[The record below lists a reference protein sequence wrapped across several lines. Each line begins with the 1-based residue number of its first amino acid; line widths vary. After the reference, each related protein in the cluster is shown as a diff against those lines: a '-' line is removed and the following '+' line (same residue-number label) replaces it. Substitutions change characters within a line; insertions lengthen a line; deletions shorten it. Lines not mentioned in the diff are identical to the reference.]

1 MEHNIPKT
9 TQKRVVIVGAGFGG
23 LMLAE
28 KLVKSDFQVV
38 LLDKN
43 NYHQFQ
49 PLFYQVATAFLEPS
63 AIAFPLRKIFQKQK
77 GILIRV
83 TEVREVLPQKQ
94 EIVTDDLG
102 NISYDY
108 LVIATGADT
117 NYFGLK
123 SIQENAMPM
132 KSISEALALRNHI
145 LHNLEEAL
153 TTTDS
158 LEREALL
165 NIAIVGGGPTGVEVA
180 GTLAEMKRFIL
191 PKDYPE
197 MDFKN
202 MHIRLYENS
211 PEVLGPM
218 SENAQVNAKKY
229 LEELGVEVMTGVGVA
244 DYDGKTV
251 RARNET
257 TFLARTLVWA
267 AGVRGVAPSGFAPA
281 FFGRGNR
288 LLIDE
293 KCAVKGCQNIFA
305 IGDAALAQH
314 EADYANGHP
323 QVAPVAMQMGE
334 LVAENLKNSLKNL
347 PQKAFK
353 YNNQGSMATV
363 GRNKAVVDLGKIKF
377 QGFFAWVVWM
387 FVHLISIMGMKNRI
401 LIFIN
406 WVWNYITFDQSLR
419 LMMKPTTPKNE
430 M

>member
-9 TQKRVVIVGAGFGG
+9 AQKRVVIVGAGFGG

-28 KLVKSDFQVV
+28 KLLKSDYQIV

-63 AIAFPLRKIFQKQK
+63 AIAFPLRKIFQNQK
-77 GILIRV
+77 NIVIRV
-83 TEVREVLPQKQ
+83 TEVRSVLPEKQ

-108 LVIATGADT
+108 LIIATGADT

-123 SIQENAMPM
+123 NIQENAMPM

-153 TTTDS
+153 TS
-158 LEREALL
+158 NNPLERQALL

-197 MDFKN
+197 MDFST

-218 SENAQVNAKKY
+218 SENAQINAKKY
-229 LEELGVEVMTGVGVA
+229 LEDLGVEVMTGVGVA
-244 DYDGKTV
+244 DYDGNLIT
-251 RARNET
+251 ARNGT
-257 TFLARTLVWA
+257 TFEARTLVWA
-267 AGVRGVAPSGFAPA
+267 AGVRGVAPAGFSAD

-288 LLIDE
+288 LLVDAQ
-293 KCAVKGCQNIFA
+293 CAVKGCQNIFA
-305 IGDAALAQH
+305 IGDAALATH
-314 EADYANGHP
+314 EPDYANGHP

-334 LVAENLKNSLKNL
+334 LVAENLKKNTQN
-347 PQKAFK
+347 PFK
-353 YNNQGSMATV
+353 YNNQGAMATV

-419 LMMKPTTPKNE
+419 LMMKPTTKKE
-430 M
+430 D

>member
-1 MEHNIPKT
+1 MNHNIPTT
-9 TQKRVVIVGAGFGG
+9 TQKRVLIIGAGFGG

-28 KLVKSDFQVV
+28 KLVKSNYQVV

-63 AIAFPLRKIFQKQK
+63 AIAFPLRKIFQKEK
-77 GILIRV
+77 NILVRV
-83 TEVREVLPQKQ
+83 TEVLEVLPEKQ
-94 EIVTDDLG
+94 EIRTADLG
-102 NISYDY
+102 NIPYDY

-123 SIQENAMPM
+123 NIQANALPM
-132 KSISEALALRNHI
+132 KSVSEALALRNQI
-145 LHNLEEAL
+145 LRNLEDAV
-153 TTTDS
+153 TTTDA
-158 LEREALL
+158 EVRESLL

-180 GTLAEMKRFIL
+180 GTLAEMKRYIL

-197 MDFKN
+197 IDFTK

-229 LEELGVEVMTGVGVA
+229 LEELGVEVMTGTGVA
-244 DYDGKTV
+244 DFDGEMLT
-251 RARNET
+251 ARNGT
-257 TFLARTLVWA
+257 TFHTRTLVWA
-267 AGVRGVAPSGFAPA
+267 AGVRGVAPVGFSAELL
-281 FFGRGNR
+281 GRGNR
-288 LLIDE
+288 LFIDE
-293 KCAVKGCQNIFA
+293 QCHVKGFTTIYA

-314 EADYANGHP
+314 ETSYPNGHP

-334 LVAENLKNSLKNL
+334 LVAENLTYNRNN
-347 PQKAFK
+347 AFK

-363 GRNKAVVDLGKIKF
+363 GRNKAVVDLGKFKF

-387 FVHLISIMGMKNRI
+387 FVHLISIMGMKNRL

-419 LMMKPTTPKNE
+419 LMMKPSVKK
-430 M
+430 